1 MATVRPAVKVP
12 ELDLKHLERM
22 YGFRNKQEVLN
33 FLCERP
39 QIIPLLEEGRPKI
52 DKFFGTEVRVV
63 LEVAIDPESP
73 DEESELFA
81 CIQTRLSVQE
91 AHERMKLLDEDWA
104 LSAFAKSDGDLCVD
118 MEFV

>member
-1 MATVRPAVKVP
+1 
-12 ELDLKHLERM
+12 
-22 YGFRNKQEVLN
+22 
-33 FLCERP
+33 
-39 QIIPLLEEGRPKI
+39 LLEQGRPKI
-52 DKFFGTEVRVV
+52 EKFFGTEVRVV

-81 CIQTRLSVQE
+81 CIQTRLSVQQ

-104 LSAFAKSDGDLCVD
+104 LSAFVKSDGDLCVD